1 MSLNTPAVPALSGP
15 QRRSHLLLML
25 FAPLP
30 SLSLVALARYNG
42 EDLSTTRRDLAHI
55 ESEIRRIYHLQ
66 LVAHHDGSY
75 RIEGTILNR
84 RLCLIEG
91 MRRALR
97 LCADK
102 VNRYFLPLQEQH
114 WLKVPAAFQAS
125 VEQIDELVERF
136 TALIDRP
143 AAPCDRAFLSL
154 YLRYSLSQCPLGDHP
169 EFNQH
174 QQQWLRQKAEYAA
187 VADMFRHWPV
197 PPAELFCLTLLS
209 RWLKTP
215 HRARSPSGE
224 DRQLLRAVEELVR
237 RFEQLAGMSFNEPEM
252 LAGQLF
258 SHLSAALERC
268 HFHVGIDNSLQME
281 VEEKY
286 PRLLRTA
293 RAAVMPF
300 EAAYRIRF
308 SREEMGL
315 IAVIFGAWL
324 MQDNDLQEKQVVI
337 LTKSAGE
344 QEKMLELQIRELT
357 LLPLNIKFQAM
368 DEFQAQ
374 GAPKNT
380 VLVVTSF
387 AMPLPLFSPPLMLV
401 RLPLAQAQQERIRQ
415 LLETPGTTGSC

>member
-1 MSLNTPAVPALSGP
+1 MSLHTPAVPALSGP

-30 SLSLVALARYNG
+30 SLSLVSLSRYNG
-42 EDLSTTRRDLAHI
+42 DDMPTTRRDLAHI
-55 ESEIRRIYHLQ
+55 ESEIRRIYHLT
-66 LVAHHDGSY
+66 LATHHDGSY
-75 RIEGTILNR
+75 RIEGNILNQ

-97 LCADK
+97 LCPDK
-102 VNRYFLPLQEQH
+102 VNRYFLPLQEQQ
-114 WLKVPAAFQAS
+114 WGRVPPEFHAS
-125 VEQIDELVERF
+125 HEQLEEVIEQYTGLLGRAV
-136 TALIDRP
+136 APYDRP
-143 AAPCDRAFLSL
+143 FLSL
-154 YLRYSLSQCPLGDHP
+154 YLRYALTQCPLPQHP

-174 QQQWLRQKAEYAA
+174 QQQWLQQKAEYPRICEAL
-187 VADMFRHWPV
+187 RHWPI
-197 PPAELFCLTLLS
+197 PAAELLCFTLLVDQ
-209 RWLKTP
+209 LKTP
-215 HRARSPSGE
+215 HHPQSRSGC
-224 DRQLLRAVEELVR
+224 DRRLMVEIERLIQN
-237 RFEQLAGMSFNEPEM
+237 FERLSAMSFNQPEL

-268 HFHVGIDNSLQME
+268 HFHIGIDNSLQPE

-286 PRLLRTA
+286 PRLLRTT

-315 IAVIFGAWL
+315 VAVIFGAWL

-337 LTKSAGE
+337 LTKSDGI
-344 QEKMLELQIRELT
+344 QEKLLELQIRELT
-357 LLPLNIKFQAM
+357 LLPLNIKFQEM
-368 DEFQAQ
+368 EEFQAH

-380 VLVVTSF
+380 VLIVTPF

-401 RLPLAQAQQERIRQ
+401 RLPLVQSQQERIRQ
-415 LLETPGTTGSC
+415 LLEAPAGSGKA

>member
-1 MSLNTPAVPALSGP
+1 MSLHTPEVPALSGP
-15 QRRSHLLLML
+15 QRRCHLLLML
-25 FAPLP
+25 FAPAP

-42 EDLSTTRRDLAHI
+42 EDLPTTRRDLAHI

-66 LVAHHDGSY
+66 LIAHHDGCY
-75 RIEGTILNR
+75 RIEGTILNQR
-84 RLCLIEG
+84 VCLIEG

-97 LCADK
+97 LCADR
-102 VNRYFLPLQEQH
+102 VNRYFLPLQQQL
-114 WLKVPAAFQAS
+114 WQLAPAAFQAS
-125 VEQIDELVERF
+125 TAQIDELVERF
-136 TALIDRP
+136 AALIDRP
-143 AAPCDRAFLSL
+143 AAPYDRAFLAL
-154 YLRYSLSQCPLGDHP
+154 YLRYVLCRCHLAEHP

-187 VADMFRHWPV
+187 VVDMFRHWPV
-197 PPAELFCLTLLS
+197 PPAELLCLTLLA
-209 RWLKTP
+209 RLLKTP
-215 HRARSPSGE
+215 HRARAPSGE
-224 DRQLLRAVEELVR
+224 DRRLLHEVEGLVK
-237 RFEQLAGMSFNEPEM
+237 RFEQLSGMSFNEPEM

-268 HFHVGIDNSLQME
+268 HFHVGIDNSLQGE

-286 PRLLRTA
+286 PRLLRTTKT
-293 RAAVMPF
+293 AVMPL

-344 QEKMLELQIRELT
+344 QEKLLELQIRELT
-357 LLPLNIKFQAM
+357 LLPLNIKFQAVT
-368 DEFQAQ
+368 EFQAQ

-380 VLVVTSF
+380 VLVITSF

-401 RLPLAQAQQERIRQ
+401 RLPLVQAQQERIRQ
-415 LLETPGTTGSC
+415 LLESPGTTGNC

>member
-1 MSLNTPAVPALSGP
+1 MSLNTPTVPALSGP

-42 EDLSTTRRDLAHI
+42 EDLTTTRRDLAHI
-55 ESEIRRIYHLQ
+55 ESEIRRIYHLT

-75 RIEGTILNR
+75 RIEGTILNQ
-84 RLCLIEG
+84 RLCLLEG
-91 MRRALR
+91 IRRALR

-102 VNRYFLPLQEQH
+102 VNHYFLPLQEQH
-114 WLKVPAAFQAS
+114 WQAVPAPFQAS
-125 VEQIDELVERF
+125 PEQLNELVERF
-136 TALIDRP
+136 TTLIDRP
-143 AAPCDRAFLSL
+143 AAAYDRAFLAL
-154 YLRYSLSQCPLGDHP
+154 YLRYILCQCPSAEHP

-187 VADMFRHWPV
+187 VMDMFRHWPV

-209 RWLKTP
+209 RMLKTP

-224 DRQLLRAVEELVR
+224 DRRLLHTVDELIT
-237 RFEQLAGMSFNEPEM
+237 RFEQLAAMSFNEPEM

-268 HFHVGIDNSLQME
+268 HFHVGIDNSLQIE

-286 PRLLRTA
+286 PRLLRTT

-337 LTKSAGE
+337 LTKSGGE

-357 LLPLNIKFQAM
+357 LLPLNIKFQDMA
-368 DEFQAQ
+368 EFQAR

-380 VLVVTSF
+380 VLVITSF

-401 RLPLAQAQQERIRQ
+401 RLPLAQAQQQRIRQ
-415 LLETPGTTGSC
+415 LLESTGTPGSC